1 MSDTAHAR
9 NTDRLQ
15 GFLLPDRD
23 ARGRVVR
30 LGPVLEAVLAAHA
43 YPAPIRGLLAEA
55 LVLTALMGT
64 LRKEEHS
71 QFTLQ
76 AQTEGGLVELL
87 VCDYRDG
94 ELRGYV
100 RHDPSRVDELG
111 PNPSLAALFGPVS
124 GGNVAQGGG
133 FLAITFDLATS
144 GERYQGVVPLEGA
157 SLAEAC
163 ERYFAQSEQVPTLI
177 RVGRSVVDGHICAGG
192 LLVQHMPPVGEAKL
206 GEAAPPPV
214 EAGADWEHVAIL
226 AASIRPEELA
236 DPALPLSDV
245 LWRLFH
251 EEREIRVLEDEAL
264 SRGCRCTA
272 AYYRSVL
279 AKFPEDERV
288 AMRNEAGVIAV
299 DCAFCSKIFE
309 IDL

>member
-1 MSDTAHAR
+1 MSEDTASPAD
-9 NTDRLQ
+9 TDRLL

-30 LGPVLEAVLAAHA
+30 LGSALGQILAAHA
-43 YPAPIRGLLAEA
+43 YPSPIRNLLADA

-64 LRKEEHS
+64 LRQDEHS

-76 AQTEGGLVELL
+76 AQTEGGVVELL

-111 PNPSLAALFGPVS
+111 PNPSLAALFGPAVGK
-124 GGNVAQGGG
+124 GGY
-133 FLAITFDLATS
+133 LAITFDLATS

-177 RVGRSVVDGHICAGG
+177 RLGRAAADGHICAGG
-192 LLVQHMPPVGEAKL
+192 LLVQHMPPPGEAVT
-206 GEAAPPPV
+206 GEAAASTPEP
-214 EAGADWEHVAIL
+214 AFDWEHVSIL
-226 AASIRPEELA
+226 SASISAEELVDA
-236 DPALPLSDV
+236 ALPLDHV

-251 EEREIRVLEDEAL
+251 DEREVRLLDQHVLT
-264 SRGCRCTA
+264 RGCRCTA
-272 AYYRSVL
+272 EYYRSVL
-279 AKFPEDERV
+279 VKFPEDERV
-288 AMRNEAGVIAV
+288 AMRNDDGIIAV

>member
-1 MSDTAHAR
+1 MSEPEAPAADA
-9 NTDRLQ
+9 DRLVS
-15 GFLLPDRD
+15 FLLPHRD

-30 LGPVLEAVLAAHA
+30 LGPVLEQVLAAHA
-43 YPAPIRGLLAEA
+43 YPSPIRNLLADA

-76 AQTEGGLVELL
+76 AQTEGGVVELL

-100 RHDPSRVDELG
+100 RHDASRVDDLG
-111 PNPSLAALFGPVS
+111 PNPGLSALFGK
-124 GGNVAQGGG
+124 GY
-133 FLAITFDLATS
+133 LAITFDLATS

-163 ERYFAQSEQVPTLI
+163 ERYFAQSEQVPTVI
-177 RVGRSVVDGHICAGG
+177 RLGRASVDGHMHAGG

-206 GEAAPPPV
+206 GEAPPAQP
-214 EAGADWEHVAIL
+214 EPGADWEHVSIMS
-226 AASIRPEELA
+226 ASIRPEELS
-236 DPALPLSDV
+236 DPTLPLTQV

-251 EEREIRVLEDEAL
+251 EEREVRVLDEEAL
-264 SRGCRCTA
+264 TRGCRCTA
-272 AYYRSVL
+272 EYYRSVL
-279 AKFPEDERV
+279 AKFPEDER
-288 AMRNEAGVIAV
+288 AEMRNEDGHIAV

>member
-1 MSDTAHAR
+1 MSTPEAPAADA
-9 NTDRLQ
+9 DRLVS
-15 GFLLPDRD
+15 FLLPHRD

-30 LGPVLEAVLAAHA
+30 LGPVLEQVLAAHA
-43 YPAPIRGLLAEA
+43 YPTPIRNLLADA

-76 AQTEGGLVELL
+76 AQTEGGVVELL

-100 RHDPSRVDELG
+100 RHDASRVDELG
-111 PNPSLAALFGPVS
+111 PNPGLSALFGK
-124 GGNVAQGGG
+124 GY
-133 FLAITFDLATS
+133 LAITFDLATS

-163 ERYFAQSEQVPTLI
+163 ERYFAQSEQVPTVI
-177 RVGRSVVDGHICAGG
+177 RLGRASVDGHMHAGG

-206 GEAAPPPV
+206 GEAPPAPPEP
-214 EAGADWEHVAIL
+214 GADWEHVSIMS
-226 AASIRPEELA
+226 ASIRPEELS
-236 DPALPLSDV
+236 DPALPLSQV

-251 EEREIRVLEDEAL
+251 EEREVRVLNEEVL
-264 SRGCRCTA
+264 TRGCRCTA
-272 AYYRSVL
+272 EYYRSVL
-279 AKFPEDERV
+279 AKFPEDERA
-288 AMRNEAGVIAV
+288 AMRNEAGHIAV

>member
-1 MSDTAHAR
+1 MTGQPAPTGTPPGAR
-9 NTDRLQ
+9 ETDRLVS
-15 GFLLPDRD
+15 FLLPHRD

-30 LGPVLEAVLAAHA
+30 LGPALEQVLAAHA
-43 YPAPIRGLLAEA
+43 YPTPIRNLLADA

-76 AQTEGGLVELL
+76 AQTEGGVVELL

-94 ELRGYV
+94 ALRGYV
-100 RHDPSRVDELG
+100 RHDPSRVDDLG
-111 PNPSLAALFGPVS
+111 PSPSLSALFGK
-124 GGNVAQGGG
+124 GY
-133 FLAITFDLATS
+133 LAITFDLATS

-163 ERYFAQSEQVPTLI
+163 ERYFAQSEQVPTVI
-177 RVGRSVVDGHICAGG
+177 RLGRGMVDGHIYAGG
-192 LLVQHMPPVGEAKL
+192 LLVQHMPPVGESKL
-206 GEAAPPPV
+206 GEAPQAPPEP
-214 EAGADWEHVAIL
+214 GADWQHVAIMSG
-226 AASIRPEELA
+226 SIRPGELS
-236 DPALPLSDV
+236 DPALPLTQV

-251 EEREIRVLEDEAL
+251 EEREVRVLDEEAL
-264 SRGCRCTA
+264 TRGCRCTA
-272 AYYRSVL
+272 EYYRSVL

-288 AMRNEAGVIAV
+288 AMRNDDGIIAV

>member
-1 MSDTAHAR
+1 MTGQPAPTGTPDA
-9 NTDRLQ
+9 DRLVS
-15 GFLLPDRD
+15 FLLPHRD

-30 LGPVLEAVLAAHA
+30 LGPVLEQVLAAHA
-43 YPAPIRGLLAEA
+43 YPTPIRNLLADA

-76 AQTEGGLVELL
+76 AQTEGGVVELL

-94 ELRGYV
+94 ALRGYV
-100 RHDPSRVDELG
+100 RHDPSRVDDLG
-111 PNPSLAALFGPVS
+111 PNPSLSALFGASVGR
-124 GGNVAQGGG
+124 GGY
-133 FLAITFDLATS
+133 LAITFDLATS

-163 ERYFAQSEQVPTLI
+163 ERYFAQSEQVPTVI
-177 RVGRSVVDGHICAGG
+177 RLGRGMVDGHIHAGG
-192 LLVQHMPPVGEAKL
+192 LLVQHMPPVGESKL
-206 GEAAPPPV
+206 GEAPPAPPEP
-214 EAGADWEHVAIL
+214 GADWEHV
-226 AASIRPEELA
+226 SIMSGSIKPGELS
-236 DPALPLSDV
+236 DPALPLTQV

-251 EEREIRVLEDEAL
+251 EEREVRVLDEEAL
-264 SRGCRCTA
+264 TRGCRCTA
-272 AYYRSVL
+272 EYYRSVL

-288 AMRNEAGVIAV
+288 AMRNDEGIIAV